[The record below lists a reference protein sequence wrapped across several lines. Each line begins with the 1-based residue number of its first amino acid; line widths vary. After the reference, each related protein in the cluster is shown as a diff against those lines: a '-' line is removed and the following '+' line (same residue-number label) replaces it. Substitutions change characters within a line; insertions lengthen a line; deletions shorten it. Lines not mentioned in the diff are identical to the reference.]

1 MDNYDRMNPDF
12 YQLLERL
19 DKYAEKDYGMDAYP
33 LSSAE
38 ARLLLDLIF
47 EPNTVQVGISE

>member
-19 DKYAEKDYGMDAYP
+19 DKYAERDYGMDAYP

-47 EPNTVQVGISE
+47 EPNTVQIGVSE